1 MRYAILGANGQLGQA
16 FMRIL
21 GAEAVALRRPQINL
35 SKSAE
40 LRAILAQLKPDVV
53 LNCTAYNQVDKAESE
68 PEAAFA
74 VNAWGVRDLAKICR
88 DLDCVFVH
96 YSTNFVFGLDRQRRT
111 PLSEIDL
118 PGPESVYAASKLAGE
133 YLAQSTSAKHFVI
146 RTCGLFGVIGAEETR
161 RNFVEIML
169 HFAGQ
174 GKPVRVVNDQICAP
188 TRADD
193 LAAATV
199 RLLATKK
206 CGLYHLTSAGECTWY
221 EFARTIFELAGV
233 KADLHAISSAE
244 YAAAAKRPAYSVLA
258 NEAYRRLGLEPMPHW
273 QAALAN
279 YLRDRTVGAAK
290 G

>member
-1 MRYAILGANGQLGQA
+1 LRYAILGANGQLGQA

-21 GAEAVALRRPQINL
+21 GTEAVGLRRPQM
-35 SKSAE
+35 E
-40 LRAILAQLKPDVV
+40 LTKPVELCTLLTKLVPDVV

-96 YSTNFVFGLDRQRRT
+96 YSTNFVFGLDRQRQT
-111 PLSEIDL
+111 PLNEIDL

-133 YLAQSTSAKHFVI
+133 YLARSVWAKHFVI
-146 RTCGLFGVIGAEETR
+146 RTCGLFGLIAPEETR

-169 HFAGQ
+169 HLAKQ
-174 GKPVRVVNDQICAP
+174 GKPVRVVNDQICSP

-193 LAAATV
+193 LATATL
-199 RLLATKK
+199 RLLATEEF
-206 CGLYHLTSAGECTWY
+206 GLYHLTSAGECTWH
-221 EFARTIFELAGV
+221 EFARTIFELAGI
-233 KADLHAISSAE
+233 KADLQAISSAE
-244 YAAAAKRPAYSVLA
+244 YGAAAKRPAYSVLSNA
-258 NEAYRRLGLEPMPHW
+258 AYNHLGLEAMPDW
-273 QAALAN
+273 KVSLST
-279 YLRDRTVGAAK
+279 YLRDRSAGSAK